1 ERFLTSLALVP
12 AEPPPPHRVQDRT
25 QAQPPGSR
33 AAFVNTPDTD
43 TSVAA
48 NRVWGDRI
56 RERMESSTLGE
67 QTAANGLLTSAVQV
81 DELVAR
87 VVEAGHEWR
96 TLGAE
101 RRAEVLH
108 TAGDI
113 LQSRRAELLEVMGSE
128 C

>member
-1 ERFLTSLALVP
+1 REFDVAIAYLVRRLEEGASEENFMSAVFDLDRSDALFARERERFLTSLALVP

-67 QTAANGLLTSAVQV
+67 QTAANGLLTSA
-81 DELVAR
+81 
-87 VVEAGHEWR
+87 
-96 TLGAE
+96 
-101 RRAEVLH
+101 
-108 TAGDI
+108 
-113 LQSRRAELLEVMGSE
+113 
-128 C
+128 